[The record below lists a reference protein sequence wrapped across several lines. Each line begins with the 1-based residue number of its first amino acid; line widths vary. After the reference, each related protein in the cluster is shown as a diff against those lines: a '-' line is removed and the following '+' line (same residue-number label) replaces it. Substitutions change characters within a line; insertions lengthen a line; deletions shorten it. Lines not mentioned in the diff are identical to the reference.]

1 MIIGVLKEIKAEEKR
16 VAMTP
21 AGVEEL
27 KSRGHTVLIEKGAGI
42 GSGFSDGSYIKAGG
56 KIIAGPS
63 DLYKTAE
70 MILHVKEPQPSE
82 YRFIRKNQILFTFFH
97 FAASEELTRAL
108 IKSESICIAYETIQK
123 ENGTL
128 PILTPMSEIAGRMS
142 ILQGAKCLETTRGGE
157 GVLLG
162 SVPGVVPGVVAIM
175 GGGVAGTN
183 AAKSAC
189 GLGARVYILEK
200 SVERLR
206 YLDDIMPAN
215 CFLVTSSAA
224 AVREIIKEADLVV
237 GAALVPGAKAP
248 RLITRNMLKIMK
260 KGSVMVDISIDQG
273 GCFETSKPTTHSD
286 PTYIIDGVVHYCV
299 NNMPGVVPKT
309 STPALTNVTIPYIIA
324 IADKGIEHAVRHNAE
339 IRSGFNMINGKV
351 TNGGVAKAFDLEFVS
366 PADSFDKNRK
376 IKTQS

>member
-27 KSRGHTVLIEKGAGI
+27 KNRGHTVLIEKGAGT
-42 GSGFSDGSYIKAGG
+42 GSGFSDESYIKAGG
-56 KIIAGPS
+56 RIIAEPG

-82 YRFIRKNQILFTFFH
+82 YLFIKKNQILFTFFH

-108 IKSESICIAYETIQK
+108 IKSESICIACETIQK

-224 AVREIIKEADLVV
+224 VTREIIKEADLVV

-248 RLITRNMLKIMK
+248 RLITRKMLKIMK
-260 KGSVMVDISIDQG
+260 KGTVLVDISIDQG
-273 GCFETSKPTTHSD
+273 GCFETSRPTTHSD

-309 STPALTNVTIPYIIA
+309 STPALTNVTLPYITA
-324 IADKGIEHAVRHNAE
+324 IADKGLENAVRQNSE
-339 IRSGFNMINGKV
+339 IRSGLNLVNGKV
-351 TNGGVAKAFDLEFVS
+351 TNMGVAKAFDLEFVS
-366 PADSFDKNRK
+366 SADFF
-376 IKTQS
+376 